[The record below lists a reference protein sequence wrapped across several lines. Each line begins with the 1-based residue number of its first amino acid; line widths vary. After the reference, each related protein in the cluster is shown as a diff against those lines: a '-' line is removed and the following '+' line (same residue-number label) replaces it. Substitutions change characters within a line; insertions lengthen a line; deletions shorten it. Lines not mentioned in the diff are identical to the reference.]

1 MCKWYKEMNC
11 YIIARPD
18 NKTKKSVS
26 AFDQRAKIEHSFRQY
41 AAVFSKVKLV
51 VEPEQE
57 KDIFLSFPRL
67 IDESQSL
74 KNRIS
79 LKKAFA
85 DADSDAV
92 FIGTTDI
99 NDFPISLLSNL
110 IKKYNGEKFLGY
122 KIGDEDKSGQ
132 QLFGIYKNSTDN
144 HSVDALDF
152 SDEGVT
158 LLTLPDDID
167 SSCLSV

>member
-11 YIIARPD
+11 YVIARPD

-67 IDESQSL
+67 IDESQTAKSRL
-74 KNRIS
+74 S

-110 IKKYNGEKFLGY
+110 VKKYNGEKFLGY
-122 KIGDEDKSGQ
+122 KIDDDEKSGQ
-132 QLFGIYKNSTDN
+132 HLFGIYKNSDEN
-144 HSVDALDF
+144 HAVDALDF
-152 SDEGVT
+152 DDADVK
-158 LLTLPDDID
+158 LLTLPEDID
-167 SSCLSV
+167 SSCLSL